1 MRSHT
6 QSARPKDTGENINIS
21 SAAAAAGWTR
31 RARGLAIH
39 THIVRSNWCISMV
52 VMVTHTH
59 THSHRE
65 KERRPGAERCPPR
78 YAAARTLHKSRLP
91 VHIMCSI
98 GAYTLFQCAVC
109 SANNIKPQFNAQFII
124 GRAQRIFRAT
134 RAAADHCFDYLLHRT
149 HRGDALRVI
158 SRQTKHHQQPGR
170 E

>member
-1 MRSHT
+1 MYQHGCNG
-6 QSARPKDTGENINIS
+6 D
-21 SAAAAAGWTR
+21 
-31 RARGLAIH
+31 
-39 THIVRSNWCISMV
+39 
-52 VMVTHTH
+52 TH

-170 E
+170 ERNTPLRRCCVKLQTTTSSSPSPPTPSNKCLVSFYS